1 MVQNDGSTQG
11 ADGTIRRYTLLSVF
25 LTILLDLVGF
35 GMFIPILPSIARS
48 LNASNAEAAYL
59 STYFS
64 VGTLI
69 SVMVLGRISDRIGR
83 KKILLGTILLS
94 MVAQGVTG
102 FALQFESYAM
112 LAFIRFCAGI
122 AAGNISVAQA
132 AIADITPAHERARSM
147 VVIGIAFGAGFALGP
162 AIGALIT
169 TLSPDNSLM
178 PIAMTAVG
186 LNLIN
191 FILVFSRF
199 KETHH
204 RFAPPELSTIVAA
217 ARAGTDSAGQAR
229 SSLVQDTRQL
239 LARPFFK
246 TALLM
251 QFIQVFGFVGVETI
265 LPLVLTDAYAMDQN
279 SVYRAFLFLGAA
291 VLLINGAVSRKV
303 LARVGEART
312 LNAGQLFMT
321 LGIFLIAFFPP
332 NVTGLYGALA
342 MLSLGTSLANPALS
356 GLVSRLSPNDRQGL
370 ALGTAQSLSA
380 GARILGPAFM
390 GLLYDK
396 LNGAPSLH
404 ISSGLLLVV
413 TLIGMAGLR
422 GLTTRTTLSVH
433 G

>member
-64 VGTLI
+64 VGTLL

-94 MVAQGVTG
+94 MIAQGATG
-102 FALQFESYAM
+102 FAVQFESYAM

-191 FILVFSRF
+191 LILVFLRF

-204 RFAPPELSTIVAA
+204 RFAPPELSPIIAA
-217 ARAGTDSAGQAR
+217 ARAGTESAGQAR
-229 SSLVQDTRQL
+229 SGLIQDTRQL

-246 TALLM
+246 TTLLM

-265 LPLVLTDAYAMDQN
+265 LPLVLTDAYVMDQN

-291 VLLINGAVSRKV
+291 VLLINGGVSRKV
-303 LARVGEART
+303 LARAGEART

-332 NVTGLYGALA
+332 NVSGLYGALA

-356 GLVSRLSPNDRQGL
+356 GLVSRLSPHDRQGL

-390 GLLYDK
+390 GMLYDT
-396 LNGAPSLH
+396 LNGAPSLY

-422 GLTTRTTLSVH
+422 GLTTRTTISVH